1 LQALRRDHPHR
12 DPGRRLIAGALLA
25 TLAGCAAV
33 VPASSDEAAF
43 VAAGA
48 TRVPA
53 AARAELLIGNRLE
66 GDGFTVTYD
75 RDGTKRI
82 RTDDGVVVER
92 RWWRGADGA
101 FCEELAASAAPVCG
115 GHGKLYVKDGRY
127 RAFRPDGSAAP
138 LTFTIEEGEG

>member
-1 LQALRRDHPHR
+1 MP
-12 DPGRRLIAGALLA
+12 AG
-25 TLAGCAAV
+25 
-33 VPASSDEAAF
+33 SDEAAF

-48 TRVPA
+48 TRVPD
-53 AARAELLIGNRLE
+53 AARAELVVGNRLE

-82 RTDDGVVVER
+82 RTAGGRVVER
-92 RWWRGADGA
+92 RWWIGDDGA

-138 LTFTIEEGEG
+138 LSFTIAETDRD